1 MKYIRVKWKHTN
13 PDEPVWLFSEID
25 ETGREL
31 RKVECFKNGFCDFAT
46 ESESTGSTVLSSGP
60 LPEIA
65 VIARDPEFE
74 PVEIP
79 KEEFEK
85 VWKKRRFP

>member
-13 PDEPVWLFSEID
+13 PDEPVWLFSELD
-25 ETGREL
+25 ESGREL
-31 RKVECFKNGFCDFAT
+31 RKMECFKNGFCDYAT
-46 ESESTGSTVLSSGP
+46 ATESTGSTVLSSGP

-74 PVEIP
+74 PAEIP